1 MGTALFSLSHSGL
14 VEREHRTGRERKLSS
29 NRRSGSLARAV
40 VVEVERGR
48 LLCVFCSL
56 HAQEERKTGLAS
68 NKPVF
73 VTSDQL
79 LALRN

>member
-40 VVEVERGR
+40 VWRWREVG
-48 LLCVFCSL
+48 S
-56 HAQEERKTGLAS
+56 
-68 NKPVF
+68 F
-73 VTSDQL
+73 VYFEGEISRTC
-79 LALRN
+79 

>member
-48 LLCVFCSL
+48 LLCVF
-56 HAQEERKTGLAS
+56 
-68 NKPVF
+68 
-73 VTSDQL
+73 
-79 LALRN
+79 